1 MRVSPRHTHAV
12 RARSGQ
18 QRIRAGMRREL
29 SGSMIATLSPGQIE
43 QLLHE
48 QVVGRIGCH
57 AGGRTYVVPT
67 TYAYRD
73 GAIVCHTGDGLKVRM
88 MRENPDVC
96 FEVEDLRHLP
106 RWSSVI
112 AFGRYEEL
120 EGEEAD
126 RALQA
131 LEARLG
137 ATPPSFASM
146 PWEGAGVTDA
156 VSRTTRPE
164 VVFRIVIGEK
174 TGRYDV

>member
-1 MRVSPRHTHAV
+1 
-12 RARSGQ
+12 
-18 QRIRAGMRREL
+18 
-29 SGSMIATLSPGQIE
+29 MIATLSSGQIE

-57 AGGRTYVVPT
+57 ADGRTYVVPT

-88 MRENPDVC
+88 MRENPEVC

-120 EGEEAD
+120 EGEDAD
-126 RALQA
+126 RAMKQ
-131 LEARLG
+131 LEERLA
-137 ATPPSFASM
+137 ATPPSLASM
-146 PWEGAGVTDA
+146 PWQGAGIADA
-156 VSRTTRPE
+156 VRRTSRSD
-164 VVFRIVIGEK
+164 VMFRIVIKEK